1 VKRPSQPNRHD
12 RALERPNADS
22 IRIRTA
28 TVDDAAAIA
37 EIYNQGI
44 DDRVATYET
53 RRRSAE
59 DQQAW
64 LQAIAGRYP
73 AVVAQID
80 GEIIGWA
87 GAGRY
92 RDRECYRGIGEFSMY
107 VHRDWRHRGVG
118 DLLVAALVSE
128 AEGLGLWKLLSRIF
142 TFNEASRAL
151 CRKHGFREV
160 GVYQK
165 HARLDGRWLDV
176 VIVERLIPSNLK
188 LVRRVPRDVGSAKIS
203 AADRLRHARVARTA
217 RAMEEG
223 AGEAP
228 FSKEP
233 A

>member
-1 VKRPSQPNRHD
+1 VKQRFQRNRRNCALK
-12 RALERPNADS
+12 RANVGGVH
-22 IRIRTA
+22 IRTA

-44 DDRVATYET
+44 EDRLATYET

-80 GEIIGWA
+80 GEIVGWA
-87 GAGRY
+87 GAGPY

-107 VHRDWRHRGVG
+107 VHRQWRHRGVG
-118 DLLVAALVSE
+118 DLLLAGLISE
-128 AEGLGLWKLLSRIF
+128 AERLGLWKLLSRIF
-142 TFNEASRAL
+142 PFNEASRAL

-160 GVYQK
+160 GVYEK

-176 VIVERLIPSNLK
+176 VIVERLISANLK
-188 LVRRVPRDVGSAKIS
+188 
-203 AADRLRHARVARTA
+203 TA
-217 RAMEEG
+217 T
-223 AGEAP
+223 
-228 FSKEP
+228 F
-233 A
+233 